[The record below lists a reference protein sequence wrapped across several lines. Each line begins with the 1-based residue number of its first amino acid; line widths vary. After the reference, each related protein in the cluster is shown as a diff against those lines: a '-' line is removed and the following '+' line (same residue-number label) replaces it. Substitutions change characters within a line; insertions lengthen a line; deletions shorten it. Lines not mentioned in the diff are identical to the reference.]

1 MYTLVLSRRWYPYVH
16 VAHYSLGQLPHLISP
31 RRYKLDRRD
40 HPAPR
45 GLSPAYQ
52 LRSIRLVGVVLGQM
66 TRRYD
71 EVFRQAFLTLS
82 LLRLK
87 GSLEKKWLGQECAA
101 PSNPA
106 VVASCTDRAS
116 RRLDFHDEM
125 STCCGLLPR
134 SLLSESIFVHRG
146 QVIDATAQLI
156 FFSPPPRLRCA
167 VMTTSA
173 SFDSQRCRP
182 SHMAIVMYFQHDR
195 AQERPREP
203 QNQPGHDLAPAH
215 HLPPYLGCR
224 LRTCVSF
231 TLVLSV
237 HTKPILPRAR

>member
-1 MYTLVLSRRWYPYVH
+1 MHEGVINVNPFG
-16 VAHYSLGQLPHLISP
+16 LG
-31 RRYKLDRRD
+31 
-40 HPAPR
+40 A
-45 GLSPAYQ
+45 ACT
-52 LRSIRLVGVVLGQM
+52 RLHSTTSDM
-66 TRRYD
+66 
-71 EVFRQAFLTLS
+71 
-82 LLRLK
+82 
-87 GSLEKKWLGQECAA
+87 
-101 PSNPA
+101 
-106 VVASCTDRAS
+106 
-116 RRLDFHDEM
+116 HDEM

-203 QNQPGHDLAPAH
+203 QNQPGHDLAPAN
-215 HLPPYLGCR
+215 LPPYLGCR
-224 LRTCVSF
+224 TFQFIQKMFVRVHCDPAPGENKLCPSALRGDTQF
-231 TLVLSV
+231 
-237 HTKPILPRAR
+237 KG

>member
-1 MYTLVLSRRWYPYVH
+1 
-16 VAHYSLGQLPHLISP
+16 
-31 RRYKLDRRD
+31 
-40 HPAPR
+40 
-45 GLSPAYQ
+45 
-52 LRSIRLVGVVLGQM
+52 M

-82 LLRLK
+82 SLRPK
-87 GSLEKKWLGQECAA
+87 GCLEKKWLGQECAA

-106 VVASCTDRAS
+106 VVASCTDRDS

-156 FFSPPPRLRCA
+156 FFSPPPKLRCA

-173 SFDSQRCRP
+173 SSDSQRCRP
-182 SHMAIVMYFQHDR
+182 SHMAIVMYFQHDWAR
-195 AQERPREP
+195 ERPREP

-215 HLPPYLGCR
+215 LPPYLGCR
-224 LRTCVSF
+224 LRTFVRLVYVDSF
-231 TLVLSV
+231 SSYKIFFECTSV
-237 HTKPILPRAR
+237 RHANLRYRTKVRVASLLLL